1 MKVQVL
7 LPKVFNYPFTYYSNI
22 SQIKTGDLVQVPFG
36 SKKEIGVVWKNTYS
50 EPKNI
55 KIKSIEKKIN
65 YSIDKKLVNFIE
77 WFSTYNIVPIGLV
90 LKMAI
95 GANMNFVKNN
105 DKINTLDKIK
115 SKNFKLN
122 NEQLS
127 NNAQQS
133 LIREKIKKDE
143 IDKFYEIDYS
153 KAINSQKME
162 IIVENFRQNIGFNSN
177 EEFMIYLENKNIK
190 FDELKKK
197 FVIEQLWN
205 TLIIDKYRNLVNV
218 DSNKINDKLEK
229 FIKNNSEILSFN
241 LSEII
246 FLEKDKAAIDKKYNE
261 IISSIK
267 SIGFKDTA
275 VIYSMSESAKLGGGI
290 GWVNQNQISKKVF
303 LAIKDL
309 KIGEF
314 SDPIITAGGI
324 ILLNVNAKK
333 NVDTEINKEEE
344 MKRLITFEQ
353 NRILNEYSMI
363 YYKEI
368 ENKAYVEKF

>member
-1 MKVQVL
+1 MK
-7 LPKVFNYPFTYYSNI
+7 
-22 SQIKTGDLVQVPFG
+22 
-36 SKKEIGVVWKNTYS
+36 
-50 EPKNI
+50 
-55 KIKSIEKKIN
+55 
-65 YSIDKKLVNFIE
+65 NFFVYTLIIL
-77 WFSTYNIVPIGLV
+77 FQMI
-90 LKMAI
+90 I
-95 GANMNFVKNN
+95 GANSNEIRIIY
-105 DKINTLDKIK
+105 KINDNIITNHDINEEINYLISLNQNLKQ
-115 SKNFKLN
+115 LN

-127 NNAQQS
+127 YNAQQS

-162 IIVENFRQNIGFNSN
+162 IIVENFRQNIGFDSN

-205 TLIIDKYRNLVNV
+205 TLIVDKYRNLVNV

-344 MKRLITFEQ
+344 MKRLISFEQ

>member
-1 MKVQVL
+1 ML
-7 LPKVFNYPFTYYSNI
+7 
-22 SQIKTGDLVQVPFG
+22 
-36 SKKEIGVVWKNTYS
+36 
-50 EPKNI
+50 
-55 KIKSIEKKIN
+55 
-65 YSIDKKLVNFIE
+65 
-77 WFSTYNIVPIGLV
+77 
-90 LKMAI
+90 I
-95 GANMNFVKNN
+95 GANSNEIRIIY
-105 DKINTLDKIK
+105 KINDNIITNHDINEEINYLISLNQNLKQ
-115 SKNFKLN
+115 LN

-127 NNAQQS
+127 YNAQQS

-153 KAINSQKME
+153 EAINSQKME
-162 IIVENFRQNIGFNSN
+162 IIVENFRQNIGFDSN

-229 FIKNNSEILSFN
+229 LIENNSEILSFN

-261 IISSIK
+261 IISSIQ

-344 MKRLITFEQ
+344 MKRLISFEQ

>member
-1 MKVQVL
+1 M
-7 LPKVFNYPFTYYSNI
+7 I
-22 SQIKTGDLVQVPFG
+22 
-36 SKKEIGVVWKNTYS
+36 
-50 EPKNI
+50 
-55 KIKSIEKKIN
+55 
-65 YSIDKKLVNFIE
+65 
-77 WFSTYNIVPIGLV
+77 
-90 LKMAI
+90 I
-95 GANMNFVKNN
+95 GANSNEIRIIY
-105 DKINTLDKIK
+105 KINDNIITNHDINEEINYLISLNQNLKQ
-115 SKNFKLN
+115 LN

-127 NNAQQS
+127 YNAQQS

-143 IDKFYEIDYS
+143 IDKFYEIDYP
-153 KAINSQKME
+153 KAINSEKME
-162 IIVENFRQNIGFNSN
+162 IIIENFRQNIGFNSN

-218 DSNKINDKLEK
+218 DSNKINNKLEEI
-229 FIKNNSEILSFN
+229 IKNNSEILSFN

-344 MKRLITFEQ
+344 MKRLISFEQ

>member
-1 MKVQVL
+1 M
-7 LPKVFNYPFTYYSNI
+7 I
-22 SQIKTGDLVQVPFG
+22 
-36 SKKEIGVVWKNTYS
+36 
-50 EPKNI
+50 
-55 KIKSIEKKIN
+55 
-65 YSIDKKLVNFIE
+65 
-77 WFSTYNIVPIGLV
+77 
-90 LKMAI
+90 I
-95 GANMNFVKNN
+95 GANSNEIRILY
-105 DKINTLDKIK
+105 KINDNIITNHDIK
-115 SKNFKLN
+115 EEINYLISLNQNLKQLN

-162 IIVENFRQNIGFNSN
+162 IIVENFRQNIGFDSN

-261 IISSIK
+261 IISSIQ

-290 GWVNQNQISKKVF
+290 GWVNQNQISKKIF

-344 MKRLITFEQ
+344 MKRLISFEQ

>member
-1 MKVQVL
+1 MKNFFVYTLIILFQSIISA
-7 LPKVFNYPFTYYSNI
+7 NSN
-22 SQIKTGDLVQVPFG
+22 
-36 SKKEIGVVWKNTYS
+36 EIRILY
-50 EPKNI
+50 
-55 KIKSIEKKIN
+55 KIN
-65 YSIDKKLVNFIE
+65 D
-77 WFSTYNIVPIGLV
+77 NIITNHDIKEEINYLISLNQN
-90 LKMAI
+90 LKQ
-95 GANMNFVKNN
+95 
-105 DKINTLDKIK
+105 
-115 SKNFKLN
+115 LN

-127 NNAQQS
+127 YNAQQS
-133 LIREKIKKDE
+133 LIREKIKEEE
-143 IDKFYEIDYS
+143 IDKFYEVNYS

-162 IIVENFRQNIGFNSN
+162 MIIETFRQNIGFNSN
-177 EEFMIYLENKNIK
+177 EEFRIYLESRNIK

-197 FVIEQLWN
+197 FAIEQLWN
-205 TLIIDKYRNLVNV
+205 KLIVDKYRNLVNV

-344 MKRLITFEQ
+344 MKRLISFEQ

>member
-1 MKVQVL
+1 M
-7 LPKVFNYPFTYYSNI
+7 I
-22 SQIKTGDLVQVPFG
+22 
-36 SKKEIGVVWKNTYS
+36 
-50 EPKNI
+50 
-55 KIKSIEKKIN
+55 
-65 YSIDKKLVNFIE
+65 
-77 WFSTYNIVPIGLV
+77 
-90 LKMAI
+90 I
-95 GANMNFVKNN
+95 GANSNEIKIIY
-105 DKINTLDKIK
+105 KINDNIITNHDIK
-115 SKNFKLN
+115 EEINYLISLNQNLKQLN

-127 NNAQQS
+127 YNAQQS

-177 EEFMIYLENKNIK
+177 EEFMIYLKNKNIK

-218 DSNKINDKLEK
+218 DSNRINDKLEEL
-229 FIKNNSEILSFN
+229 IKNNSEILSFN

-261 IISSIK
+261 IISSIQ

-344 MKRLITFEQ
+344 MKRLISFEQ

>member
-1 MKVQVL
+1 M
-7 LPKVFNYPFTYYSNI
+7 I
-22 SQIKTGDLVQVPFG
+22 
-36 SKKEIGVVWKNTYS
+36 
-50 EPKNI
+50 
-55 KIKSIEKKIN
+55 
-65 YSIDKKLVNFIE
+65 
-77 WFSTYNIVPIGLV
+77 
-90 LKMAI
+90 I
-95 GANMNFVKNN
+95 GANSNEIRILY
-105 DKINTLDKIK
+105 KINDNIITNHDINEEINYLISLNQNLKQ
-115 SKNFKLN
+115 LN

-127 NNAQQS
+127 YNAQQS

-205 TLIIDKYRNLVNV
+205 TLIVDKYRNLVNV

-344 MKRLITFEQ
+344 MKRLISFEQ

>member
-1 MKVQVL
+1 MK
-7 LPKVFNYPFTYYSNI
+7 
-22 SQIKTGDLVQVPFG
+22 
-36 SKKEIGVVWKNTYS
+36 
-50 EPKNI
+50 
-55 KIKSIEKKIN
+55 
-65 YSIDKKLVNFIE
+65 NFFVYTLIIL
-77 WFSTYNIVPIGLV
+77 FQMI
-90 LKMAI
+90 I
-95 GANMNFVKNN
+95 GANSNEIRIIY
-105 DKINTLDKIK
+105 KINDNIITNHDINEEINYLISLNQNLKQ
-115 SKNFKLN
+115 LN

-127 NNAQQS
+127 YNAQQS

-162 IIVENFRQNIGFNSN
+162 IIVENFRQNIGFDSN

-205 TLIIDKYRNLVNV
+205 TLIVDKYRNLVNV

-229 FIKNNSEILSFN
+229 IIENNSEILSFN

-261 IISSIK
+261 IISSIQ

-290 GWVNQNQISKKVF
+290 GWVNENQISKKIF
-303 LAIKDL
+303 IAIKDL

-314 SDPIITAGGI
+314 SEPIITAGGI

-353 NRILNEYSMI
+353 DRILNEYSMI

>member
-1 MKVQVL
+1 MK
-7 LPKVFNYPFTYYSNI
+7 
-22 SQIKTGDLVQVPFG
+22 
-36 SKKEIGVVWKNTYS
+36 
-50 EPKNI
+50 
-55 KIKSIEKKIN
+55 
-65 YSIDKKLVNFIE
+65 NFFVYALIIL
-77 WFSTYNIVPIGLV
+77 FQMI
-90 LKMAI
+90 I
-95 GANMNFVKNN
+95 GANSNEIRIVY
-105 DKINTLDKIK
+105 KINDNIITNHDVKEEINYLI
-115 SKNFKLN
+115 SLNQNLEQLN

-127 NNAQQS
+127 YNAQQS

-143 IDKFYEIDYS
+143 IDKFYEVNYS
-153 KAINSQKME
+153 EAINSQKME
-162 IIVENFRQNIGFNSN
+162 MLIENFRQNIGFNSN
-177 EEFMIYLENKNIK
+177 EEFRIYLKNKNIK

-205 TLIIDKYRNLVNV
+205 TLIIDKYRNFVNV
-218 DSNKINDKLEK
+218 DSNKINDKLDEI
-229 FIKNNSEILSFN
+229 IKNNSEILSFN

-246 FLEKDKAAIDKKYNE
+246 FFEKDKDAIEKKHNE

-267 SIGFKDTA
+267 SIGFNDTA
-275 VIYSMSESAKLGGGI
+275 VIYSLSESAKLGGGI
-290 GWVNQNQISKKVF
+290 GWVNQNQISKKIF

-314 SDPIITAGGI
+314 SEPIITAGGI

-333 NVDTEINKEEE
+333 NVDTEIDKEEE

>member
-1 MKVQVL
+1 M
-7 LPKVFNYPFTYYSNI
+7 I
-22 SQIKTGDLVQVPFG
+22 
-36 SKKEIGVVWKNTYS
+36 
-50 EPKNI
+50 
-55 KIKSIEKKIN
+55 
-65 YSIDKKLVNFIE
+65 
-77 WFSTYNIVPIGLV
+77 
-90 LKMAI
+90 I
-95 GANMNFVKNN
+95 GANSNEIRIIY
-105 DKINTLDKIK
+105 KINDNIITNHDINEEINYLISLNQNLKQ
-115 SKNFKLN
+115 LN

-127 NNAQQS
+127 YNAQQS

-162 IIVENFRQNIGFNSN
+162 IIVENFRQNIGFDSN

-205 TLIIDKYRNLVNV
+205 TLIVDKYRNLVNV

-344 MKRLITFEQ
+344 MKRLISFEQ

>member
-1 MKVQVL
+1 M
-7 LPKVFNYPFTYYSNI
+7 I
-22 SQIKTGDLVQVPFG
+22 
-36 SKKEIGVVWKNTYS
+36 
-50 EPKNI
+50 
-55 KIKSIEKKIN
+55 
-65 YSIDKKLVNFIE
+65 
-77 WFSTYNIVPIGLV
+77 
-90 LKMAI
+90 I
-95 GANMNFVKNN
+95 GANSNEIRIIY
-105 DKINTLDKIK
+105 KINDNIITNHDINEEINYLISLNQNLKQ
-115 SKNFKLN
+115 LN

-127 NNAQQS
+127 YNAQQS

-153 KAINSQKME
+153 EAINSQKME

-205 TLIIDKYRNLVNV
+205 TLIVDKYRNLVNV

>member
-1 MKVQVL
+1 M
-7 LPKVFNYPFTYYSNI
+7 I
-22 SQIKTGDLVQVPFG
+22 
-36 SKKEIGVVWKNTYS
+36 
-50 EPKNI
+50 
-55 KIKSIEKKIN
+55 
-65 YSIDKKLVNFIE
+65 
-77 WFSTYNIVPIGLV
+77 
-90 LKMAI
+90 I
-95 GANMNFVKNN
+95 GANSNEIRIIY
-105 DKINTLDKIK
+105 KINDNIITNHDINEEINYLISLNQNLKQ
-115 SKNFKLN
+115 LN

-127 NNAQQS
+127 YNAQQS

-162 IIVENFRQNIGFNSN
+162 IIVENFRQNIGFDSN

-229 FIKNNSEILSFN
+229 LIENNSEILSFN

-246 FLEKDKAAIDKKYNE
+246 FLEKDKNAIEKKYNE
-261 IISSIK
+261 IISSIQ

-344 MKRLITFEQ
+344 MKRLISFEQ

>member
-1 MKVQVL
+1 M
-7 LPKVFNYPFTYYSNI
+7 I
-22 SQIKTGDLVQVPFG
+22 
-36 SKKEIGVVWKNTYS
+36 
-50 EPKNI
+50 
-55 KIKSIEKKIN
+55 
-65 YSIDKKLVNFIE
+65 
-77 WFSTYNIVPIGLV
+77 
-90 LKMAI
+90 I
-95 GANMNFVKNN
+95 GANSNEIKIVY
-105 DKINTLDKIK
+105 KINDNIITNHDIK
-115 SKNFKLN
+115 EEINYLISLNQNLEQLN

-127 NNAQQS
+127 YNAQQS

-143 IDKFYEIDYS
+143 IDKFYEVNYS
-153 KAINSQKME
+153 EAINSQKME
-162 IIVENFRQNIGFNSN
+162 MLIENFRQNIGFNSN
-177 EEFMIYLENKNIK
+177 EEFRIYLKNKNIK

-205 TLIIDKYRNLVNV
+205 TLIIDKYRNFVNV
-218 DSNKINDKLEK
+218 DSNKINDKLDEI
-229 FIKNNSEILSFN
+229 IKNNSEILSFN

-246 FLEKDKAAIDKKYNE
+246 FFEKDKDAIEKKYNE

-267 SIGFKDTA
+267 SIGFNDTA
-275 VIYSMSESAKLGGGI
+275 VIYSLSESAKLGGGI
-290 GWVNQNQISKKVF
+290 GWVNQNQISKKIF

-314 SDPIITAGGI
+314 SEPIITAGGI

-333 NVDTEINKEEE
+333 NVDTEIDKEEE

>member
-1 MKVQVL
+1 M
-7 LPKVFNYPFTYYSNI
+7 I
-22 SQIKTGDLVQVPFG
+22 
-36 SKKEIGVVWKNTYS
+36 
-50 EPKNI
+50 
-55 KIKSIEKKIN
+55 
-65 YSIDKKLVNFIE
+65 
-77 WFSTYNIVPIGLV
+77 
-90 LKMAI
+90 I
-95 GANMNFVKNN
+95 GANSNEIRILY
-105 DKINTLDKIK
+105 KINDNIITNHDIK
-115 SKNFKLN
+115 EEINYLISLNQNLKQLN

-143 IDKFYEIDYS
+143 IDKFYEIDYP
-153 KAINSQKME
+153 KAINSEKME
-162 IIVENFRQNIGFNSN
+162 IIIENFRQNIGFNSN

-218 DSNKINDKLEK
+218 DSNKINNKLEEI
-229 FIKNNSEILSFN
+229 IKNNSEILSFN

-246 FLEKDKAAIDKKYNE
+246 FLEKDKTAIEKKYNE
-261 IISSIK
+261 IISSIQ

-344 MKRLITFEQ
+344 MKRLISFEQ

>member
-1 MKVQVL
+1 M
-7 LPKVFNYPFTYYSNI
+7 I
-22 SQIKTGDLVQVPFG
+22 
-36 SKKEIGVVWKNTYS
+36 
-50 EPKNI
+50 
-55 KIKSIEKKIN
+55 
-65 YSIDKKLVNFIE
+65 
-77 WFSTYNIVPIGLV
+77 
-90 LKMAI
+90 I
-95 GANMNFVKNN
+95 GANSNEIRIIY
-105 DKINTLDKIK
+105 KINDNIITNHDINEEINYLISLNQNLKQ
-115 SKNFKLN
+115 LN

-127 NNAQQS
+127 YNAQQS

-153 KAINSQKME
+153 EAINSQKME

-205 TLIIDKYRNLVNV
+205 TLIVDKYRNLVNV

-344 MKRLITFEQ
+344 MKRLISFEQ

>member
-1 MKVQVL
+1 M
-7 LPKVFNYPFTYYSNI
+7 I
-22 SQIKTGDLVQVPFG
+22 
-36 SKKEIGVVWKNTYS
+36 
-50 EPKNI
+50 
-55 KIKSIEKKIN
+55 
-65 YSIDKKLVNFIE
+65 
-77 WFSTYNIVPIGLV
+77 
-90 LKMAI
+90 I
-95 GANMNFVKNN
+95 GANSNEIRIIY
-105 DKINTLDKIK
+105 KINDNIITNHDINEEINYLISLNQNLKQ
-115 SKNFKLN
+115 LN

-127 NNAQQS
+127 YNAQQS

-153 KAINSQKME
+153 EAINSQKME

-205 TLIIDKYRNLVNV
+205 TLIVDKYRNLVNV

-344 MKRLITFEQ
+344 MKRLISFEQ
-353 NRILNEYSMI
+353 NRIQNEY
-363 YYKEI
+363 
-368 ENKAYVEKF
+368 

>member
-1 MKVQVL
+1 MK
-7 LPKVFNYPFTYYSNI
+7 
-22 SQIKTGDLVQVPFG
+22 
-36 SKKEIGVVWKNTYS
+36 
-50 EPKNI
+50 
-55 KIKSIEKKIN
+55 
-65 YSIDKKLVNFIE
+65 NFFVYALIIL
-77 WFSTYNIVPIGLV
+77 FQMI
-90 LKMAI
+90 I
-95 GANMNFVKNN
+95 GANSNEIKIVY
-105 DKINTLDKIK
+105 KINDNIITNHDIK
-115 SKNFKLN
+115 EEINYLISLNQNLEQLN

-127 NNAQQS
+127 YNAQQS

-153 KAINSQKME
+153 KAINSQKIE
-162 IIVENFRQNIGFNSN
+162 IIIENFRQNIGFNSN
-177 EEFMIYLENKNIK
+177 EEFIIYLENKNIK

-261 IISSIK
+261 IISSIQ

-344 MKRLITFEQ
+344 MKRLISFEQ

>member
-1 MKVQVL
+1 M
-7 LPKVFNYPFTYYSNI
+7 I
-22 SQIKTGDLVQVPFG
+22 
-36 SKKEIGVVWKNTYS
+36 IGVNSNEIRIIY
-50 EPKNI
+50 
-55 KIKSIEKKIN
+55 KIN
-65 YSIDKKLVNFIE
+65 D
-77 WFSTYNIVPIGLV
+77 NIITNHDIKEEINYLISLNQN
-90 LKMAI
+90 LKQ
-95 GANMNFVKNN
+95 
-105 DKINTLDKIK
+105 
-115 SKNFKLN
+115 LN

-162 IIVENFRQNIGFNSN
+162 IIVENFRQNIGFDSN

-261 IISSIK
+261 IISSIQ

-275 VIYSMSESAKLGGGI
+275 VIYSMSESAKLGGEI

-344 MKRLITFEQ
+344 MKRLISFEQ

>member
-1 MKVQVL
+1 ML
-7 LPKVFNYPFTYYSNI
+7 
-22 SQIKTGDLVQVPFG
+22 
-36 SKKEIGVVWKNTYS
+36 
-50 EPKNI
+50 
-55 KIKSIEKKIN
+55 
-65 YSIDKKLVNFIE
+65 
-77 WFSTYNIVPIGLV
+77 
-90 LKMAI
+90 I
-95 GANMNFVKNN
+95 GANSNEIRIIY
-105 DKINTLDKIK
+105 KINDNIITNHDINQEINYLISLNQNLKQ
-115 SKNFKLN
+115 LN

-127 NNAQQS
+127 YNAQQS

-153 KAINSQKME
+153 EAINSQKME
-162 IIVENFRQNIGFNSN
+162 IIVENFRQNIGFDSN

-205 TLIIDKYRNLVNV
+205 TLIVDKYRNLVNV

-229 FIKNNSEILSFN
+229 LIENNSEILSFN

-261 IISSIK
+261 IISSIQ

-344 MKRLITFEQ
+344 MKRLISFEQ